1 MLFNKNPGKS
11 KTIGYNGKISLA
23 AKIFMMHVVV
33 FIGFYCV
40 TLQRQVGRMV
50 N

>member
-11 KTIGYNGKISLA
+11 TTGYLGTTGRLNGKISLT

-33 FIGFYCV
+33 LIGFYCV
-40 TLQRQVGRMV
+40 TFTK
-50 N
+50 